1 MPDPD
6 LTSDIPESSDDCE
19 MNVIYSVNLRF
30 YDAIEVERNQKLLPS
45 VFMIARISTLS

>member
-30 YDAIEVERNQKLLPS
+30 YDAIDS
-45 VFMIARISTLS
+45 V